1 MEKAMRAARFA
12 GTAGVGER
20 DIDGSALD
28 AYLRHSLDGFGEPAR
43 NSANSEGGNPTPPIC
58 SRRPIAATSC
68 VGARAACPNMLGTPS
83 TASIGS

>member
-1 MEKAMRAARFA
+1 MRAARFA
-12 GTAGVGER
+12 GTACVGER

-28 AYLRHSLDGFGEPAR
+28 AYLRHSLDGFGDLRE
-43 NSANSEGGNPTPPIC
+43 SASSEGDNPTPPIC
-58 SRRPIAATSC
+58 SRRPIGATSC